1 MGAAL
6 PREEE
11 SGSEIGGPVAKLVLY
26 LADGTTLDVRLT
38 RERITIGRRA
48 DNDVCLPY
56 PAVSGEHAA
65 VVTIL
70 ADSFLEDLGSTNG
83 TLVNGKPV
91 VKHFLRDRD
100 QIDVGRQKLVYVA
113 DDSVQLEPAAPPLA
127 GIRNR
132 VFGERVQSAD
142 TAPPRVAV
150 PEAEPEPRP
159 ETTSARGGSMA
170 DIERF
175 VAAEVGTASPA
186 EEQRPRAGA
195 RQPRARETEAE
206 SREPQARVRV
216 LTGPSAGREVA
227 LDKDETI
234 VGRIGVEVA
243 AVKRVDGTFR
253 LVPLEGGALPG
264 AGATETG
271 AEGQLLRP
279 GDAFEVAGV
288 TLELVGP
295 PATA

>member
-1 MGAAL
+1 M
-6 PREEE
+6 
-11 SGSEIGGPVAKLVLY
+11 AKLVLY
-26 LADGTTLDVRLT
+26 LADGTTLDVRLI

-83 TLVNGKPV
+83 TLVNGKTIA
-91 VKHFLRDRD
+91 KHFLRDRD
-100 QIDVGRQKLVYVA
+100 QIDIGRQKLVYVV

-127 GIRNR
+127 GVRNR
-132 VFGERVQSAD
+132 VFGERVESANA
-142 TAPPRVAV
+142 APARVAV
-150 PEAEPEPRP
+150 PDSEPPPGP
-159 ETTSARGGSMA
+159 ETTSGPETRGGSMA

-175 VAAEVGTASPA
+175 VAAEVGIKSFA
-186 EEQRPRAGA
+186 EEQRPRAGVG
-195 RQPRARETEAE
+195 RPRATQPEPEP
-206 SREPQARVRV
+206 REPQARVRV

-227 LDKDETI
+227 LDKDETV
-234 VGRIGVEVA
+234 VGRIGVQVA

-253 LVPLEGGALPG
+253 LVQLEGSTVPRINGA
-264 AGATETG
+264 AIAT
-271 AEGQLLRP
+271 EGQLLRP

-288 TLELVGP
+288 TLELVEEVP
-295 PATA
+295 TTT